1 VLIGAAPQTDRP
13 DEHEDFVGAITSVAS
28 LAAENFNHGLRAF
41 YFALAALTW
50 FLHPWL
56 FVAASALVV
65 YVLYQRE
72 FHSKALYAL
81 TRPSTINQSLHLPK
95 EVLEKL
101 RLHSGKV

>member
-1 VLIGAAPQTDRP
+1 VNGACSDLC
-13 DEHEDFVGAITSVAS
+13 GGC
-28 LAAENFNHGLRAF
+28 AATRIPTANHGLRAF

-56 FVAASALVV
+56 FVAASAFVV

-72 FHSKALYAL
+72 FHSTTLHAL

-95 EVLEKL
+95 DILEKL
-101 RLHSGKV
+101 RSRSGNS